1 MAYKTVSRFAKLV
14 IIGAVLSGCG
24 GLDGVRGTLVSIDG
38 SQYVIRDSRGEELRF
53 LADESTRKDEVLP
66 GDEVRVYAT
75 KDGYAAYIQKLDGE
89 QGGSGSA
96 VREPRR
102 KRRD

>member
-1 MAYKTVSRFAKLV
+1 MAYATVSRFARLIV
-14 IIGAVLSGCG
+14 IGAVLTGCG
-24 GLDGVRGTLVSIDG
+24 GLNGIRGTLVSIEG
-38 SQYVIRDSRGEELRF
+38 NQYIIRDSRGEELRF
-53 LADESTRKDEVLP
+53 LAVESTRKDDVLP

-75 KDGYAAYIQKLDGE
+75 KDGHAAYIQKLDGE

-96 VREPRR
+96 VHETHG